1 MLLYAW
7 MLFVETAPERYD
19 AGMRLMT
26 LGRLD
31 RIKDEI
37 ADTVRPGERIL
48 DLGCGT
54 GTLAVRC
61 LERGAH
67 VTGLDSSTFMLEQA
81 REKVQRAG
89 APGRFQAVK
98 DSVTQLHK
106 HFGDASYDTI
116 VATASLGEFPRSY
129 LRYVFRECHRI
140 LRGGG
145 RLIIADELQPERRLV
160 RWLHA
165 IVMAILWIPQFLLV
179 RRVAYPIRDLPG
191 ILGEAG
197 FRLQARRSYSLSQL
211 QLLSATREPWPA
223 QAQAQAQV
231 GAGAAAAPAR

>member
-67 VTGLDSSTFMLEQA
+67 VTGLDSSTFMLAQA
-81 REKVQRAG
+81 REKAQRTSD
-89 APGRFQAVK
+89 PGRFQAVK

-106 HFGDASYDTI
+106 HFGDATYDTI
-116 VATASLGEFPRSY
+116 VATAALGEFPRSY

-140 LRGGG
+140 LRAGG
-145 RLIIADELQPERRLV
+145 RLVIADELQPEHRLA
-160 RWLHA
+160 RLLYGIA
-165 IVMAILWIPQFLLV
+165 MAILWIPQFLLV

-191 ILGEAG
+191 VLREAG
-197 FRLQARRSYSLSQL
+197 FRLQARRRYSLSQL
-211 QLLSATREPWPA
+211 QLLSATRDPA
-223 QAQAQAQV
+223 GGQLPVEA
-231 GAGAAAAPAR
+231 GAGGLPGR